1 MQLNNA
7 PFIELL
13 NGTDP
18 YFFKYSNLESL
29 KTLRDFLTNVVPD
42 EKFDLNHWRKNKS
55 PEPGAPND
63 TAWAVTS
70 YDLQHECGT
79 VGCMLGWAAAIDE
92 FRERGLKYDLNLGEV
107 RLIDSFGTR
116 AGAEFF
122 NIPCSVSN
130 QLFMPDYYGFGS
142 KKQNQGEKITK
153 THDIERLEVL
163 INHVEKLRESRNDDA
178 K

>member
-1 MQLNNA
+1 MQLNNS

-13 NGTDP
+13 NETDP
-18 YFFKYSNLESL
+18 YFFRHTNLESL
-29 KTLRDFLTNVVPD
+29 KTLRDFLKDKVPD
-42 EKFDLNHWRKNKS
+42 EKFDLTHWRKNK
-55 PEPGAPND
+55 EPKDDQPIDA
-63 TAWAVTS
+63 AWAVTS

-107 RLIDSFGTR
+107 RLIDSFGTI

-122 NIPCSVSN
+122 NIPRPVSN

-142 KKQNQGEKITK
+142 KKQNQGEEISKAHAI
-153 THDIERLEVL
+153 DRLEVL
-163 INHVEKLRESRNDDA
+163 INHVEKLRGIENDDT

>member
-1 MQLNNA
+1 MQLNNS

-13 NGTDP
+13 NQIDP
-18 YFFKYSNLESL
+18 YYFRYTNLESL
-29 KTLRDFLTNVVPD
+29 KTLRDFLKSKVPD
-42 EKFDLNHWRKNKS
+42 EKFDLTHWRKNK
-55 PEPGAPND
+55 EVQPGQPND

-79 VGCMLGWAAAIDE
+79 VACMLGWAAAIEE

-122 NIPCSVSN
+122 NIPDAVSI
-130 QLFMPDYYGFGS
+130 QLFMPDYYGFGV
-142 KKQNQGEKITK
+142 KKQNQGEKISK
-153 THDIERLEVL
+153 ADAIKRLNVL
-163 INHVEKLRESRNDDA
+163 IKHVEKLRESRNDDT

>member
-13 NGTDP
+13 NETDP
-18 YFFKYSNLESL
+18 YYFRHTNLESL
-29 KTLRDFLTNVVPD
+29 KTLRDFLKKEVPD
-42 EKFDLNHWRKNKS
+42 EKFDLNHWRKNK
-55 PEPGAPND
+55 EIQPGQPND

-79 VGCMLGWAAAIDE
+79 VGCMLGWAAAIEE
-92 FRERGLKYDLNLGEV
+92 FRERGLEYDLNLGEV
-107 RLIDSFGTR
+107 KFNNLFGTT

-122 NIPCSVSN
+122 NIPSTVSI

-142 KKQNQGEKITK
+142 KKQNHGEKITK
-153 THDIERLEVL
+153 AHAIERLEVL
-163 INHVEKLRESRNDDA
+163 INHVEKLREVKNA
-178 K
+178 TPE

>member
-1 MQLNNA
+1 MQLNNL

-13 NGTDP
+13 NEIDP
-18 YFFKYSNLESL
+18 YFFRHTNLESL
-29 KTLRDFLTNVVPD
+29 KTLRDFLKEVVPD
-42 EKFDLNHWRKNKS
+42 EKFNLNYWRKNLNVQL
-55 PEPGAPND
+55 GQPND

-79 VGCMLGWAAAIDE
+79 VGCVLGWAAAIDE

-107 RLIDSFGTR
+107 RFIDSFGTV

-122 NIPCSVSN
+122 NIPSSVSI

-142 KKQNQGEKITK
+142 KKQNRGERIFKANA
-153 THDIERLEVL
+153 IERLEVL
-163 INHVEKLRESRNDDA
+163 INHVEKLREVKNA
-178 K
+178 TPK

>member
-1 MQLNNA
+1 MQLNNL

-13 NGTDP
+13 NETDP
-18 YFFKYSNLESL
+18 YFFRHTNLESL
-29 KTLRDFLTNVVPD
+29 KTLRDFLKDKVPD
-42 EKFDLNHWRKNKS
+42 EKFDLRHWRKNK
-55 PEPGAPND
+55 EIQPGQPIRA
-63 TAWAVTS
+63 ALAVTS

-79 VGCMLGWAAAIDE
+79 VGCILGWAAAIEE

-122 NIPCSVSN
+122 NIPDAVSI
-130 QLFMPDYYGFGS
+130 QLFMPEYYGFGV
-142 KKQNQGEKITK
+142 KRQNQGEVITK
-153 THDIERLEVL
+153 AHAIDRLEVL
-163 INHVEKLRESRNDDA
+163 INHVEKLRESRNDDT

>member
-1 MQLNNA
+1 MQLNNT

-13 NGTDP
+13 NQIDP
-18 YFFKYSNLESL
+18 YYFRYTNLESL
-29 KTLRDFLTNVVPD
+29 KTLRDFLKSKVPD
-42 EKFDLNHWRKNKS
+42 EKFDLTHWRKNK
-55 PEPGAPND
+55 EVQPGQPND

-79 VGCMLGWAAAIDE
+79 VACMLGWAAAIEE

-122 NIPCSVSN
+122 NIPDAVSI
-130 QLFMPDYYGFGS
+130 QLFMPDYYGFGV
-142 KKQNQGEKITK
+142 KKQNQGEKISK
-153 THDIERLEVL
+153 ADAIKRLNVL
-163 INHVEKLRESRNDDA
+163 IKHVEKLRESRNDDT

>member
-1 MQLNNA
+1 MQLNNS

-18 YFFKYSNLESL
+18 YFFRYTNLESL
-29 KTLRDFLTNVVPD
+29 KTLRDFLKDKVPD
-42 EKFDLNHWRKNKS
+42 EKFDLDHWRKNLNVQQGQPK
-55 PEPGAPND
+55 D
-63 TAWAVTS
+63 WVVTS

-79 VGCMLGWAAAIDE
+79 VGCMLGWAAAIEE

-107 RLIDSFGTR
+107 RLIDSFGTV

-122 NIPCSVSN
+122 NIPYPVSI

-142 KKQNQGEKITK
+142 KKQNQGEKVTK
-153 THDIERLEVL
+153 DDAIERLEVL
-163 INHVEKLRESRNDDA
+163 IKHVEKVQSKE
-178 K
+178 KQQ

>member
-1 MQLNNA
+1 MQLNNS

-13 NGTDP
+13 NETDP
-18 YFFKYSNLESL
+18 YFFRHTNLESL
-29 KTLRDFLTNVVPD
+29 KTLRDFLKNKVPD

-63 TAWAVTS
+63 AAWAVTS

-79 VGCMLGWAAAIDE
+79 VGCILGWAAAIDE

-107 RLIDSFGTR
+107 RLIHSFGTL

-122 NIPCSVSN
+122 NIPCPVSN
-130 QLFMPDYYGFGS
+130 HLLMPDYYGFGS
-142 KKQNQGEKITK
+142 KKQNHGEKITK
-153 THDIERLEVL
+153 AHAIERLEVL
-163 INHVEKLRESRNDDA
+163 INHVEKLRESRNDDT